1 MKKTSKIIEIS
12 GISGLIMLL
21 FSIVCLFVGF
31 VLFPGYLAMT
41 LWNKASSGILG
52 FPVLNIFQGVLL
64 WVIVALGIYLARGAK
79 SPIAF
84 RTASQLDE
92 REIVDLMARIREKAI
107 AKRNQAMLSN
117 KVELNDVEIFDRAE
131 EERLKNENNK
141 ENL

>member
-1 MKKTSKIIEIS
+1 MAINEMIYKLRTNAKLSQEQFADIFKVSRQSVQKWENGTMMPELSKIIEIS

-64 WVIVALGIYLARGAK
+64 
-79 SPIAF
+79 
-84 RTASQLDE
+84 
-92 REIVDLMARIREKAI
+92 
-107 AKRNQAMLSN
+107 
-117 KVELNDVEIFDRAE
+117 
-131 EERLKNENNK
+131 
-141 ENL
+141 